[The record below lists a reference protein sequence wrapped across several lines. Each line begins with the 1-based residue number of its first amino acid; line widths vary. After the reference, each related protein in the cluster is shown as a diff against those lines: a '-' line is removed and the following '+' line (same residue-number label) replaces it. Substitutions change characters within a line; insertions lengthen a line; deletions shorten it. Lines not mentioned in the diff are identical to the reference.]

1 MWPTISNIDDGI
13 SEKIKSYPNDLL
25 KASHLNAW
33 VRVFS
38 GAKKGVYNGLIMES
52 NTNWKLFNAA
62 GEVGGTIYGSSQQ
75 SGTLGRDWGG
85 QIVNTAEGGQVF
97 RPSPIITS
105 LTSKEGKDQ
114 ISRTCEFSIT
124 CYSLEQLEYMQ
135 SFFMEPGYSIGVE
148 WGWNTPE
155 SVLDLTKTGDVEQV
169 LNGIADTTL
178 NIDKLSSKRLG
189 SKGEYDVFL
198 GFIVGSSI
206 SNDGENFKIDVR
218 LRGSPSLPTYL
229 QSQNR
234 IKKIKPKDSNGNA
247 NTIDTDKSKKGY
259 GPSQI
264 TDTISAEKRRF
275 GTMFNALPAF
285 RQTESVKSLEDEAN
299 HLDYINFDPAI
310 SDKIDEYIKTSK
322 WWQFWK
328 GAGTIDVD
336 GIVVEKEK
344 LFSTNRYIRFGL
356 AIDILSKVGDVEEYK
371 LGNKSVS
378 FKINIDNSIIGA
390 FPNMF
395 STRASKLIIPGY
407 HPDFSEYFLNPDEV
421 QQYNDGKLN
430 GRGVVFIPTFTTF
443 IEQSELN
450 SNELGLKERA
460 KYYGYLKNLYVN
472 FDMFCEKLKQDQ
484 KTIREILLDILNE
497 MSSAV
502 NGFWNF
508 QIIES
513 KFKKNQQLSRE
524 AEAIL
529 ATTLVARPTEP
540 QFNIGKRWNDINPT
554 FTENGNQSIKSN
566 TNKYLESGDVIIT
579 VVDENWIG
587 EHPDPDN
594 IKKFRHSGI
603 DSPFL
608 SSTLDVSIPS
618 EMANQIILKRMG
630 YDSQKDM
637 SDISVDTTSLFNT
650 DTDLF
655 MTRVVSGSEIPRNE
669 TPTDETKN
677 ADEIKRDQY
686 EAEEAKIDYTKTKRD
701 SVDLGMGISTTT
713 EYYYDSNNN
722 LIKTEIRKVGIG
734 KSNTIK
740 YENINLT
747 AADIK
752 IIKGDIA
759 SDKSGRLS
767 AFLDKIDVVPNP
779 TYANPED
786 FNISDKIKEIIGKN
800 LVIYCYDDT
809 DFFEMMK
816 NYYFI
821 QKYKNEKKSGLSH
834 PLPIK
839 YTFTIL
845 GNSGIRRGDTFNIDG
860 IPQKY
865 SDSGLFQVTDIEHSL
880 SDMKWTTTVTGQYRQ
895 TQ

>member
-1 MWPTISNIDDGI
+1 MWPTISNIDERI
-13 SEKIKSYPNDLL
+13 SEQIKSYPNDLL

-38 GAKKGVYNGLIMES
+38 GAKKDDYNGLIMES

-62 GEVGGTIYGSSQQ
+62 GEGGGTIYGNPQQ
-75 SGTLGRDWGG
+75 SGTLGRDWNN
-85 QIVNTAEGGQVF
+85 QIVNTGESGRGF
-97 RPSPIITS
+97 RPSPVITS

-135 SFFMEPGYSIGVE
+135 SYFMEPGYSIGVE
-148 WGWNTPE
+148 WGWNTTNSMGGLIE
-155 SVLDLTKTGDVEQV
+155 TGTVEKVLS
-169 LNGIADTTL
+169 GITDTTL
-178 NIDKLSSKRLG
+178 NVDVLSSKRLETL
-189 SKGEYDVFL
+189 GEYDIFL

-234 IKKIKPKDSNGNA
+234 IKKIQPDKSGNT
-247 NTIDTDKSKKGY
+247 NTVDIDKSKRGY

-264 TDTISAEKRRF
+264 TDNIGAAKRRF
-275 GTMFNALPAF
+275 RTMFNSLPAF
-285 RQTESVKSLEDEAN
+285 RQTESVKLLEGQAN

-310 SDKIDEYIKTSK
+310 SDKIDEYINASK
-322 WWQFWK
+322 FF
-328 GAGTIDVD
+328 GLYRLGTINID

-356 AIDILSKVGDVEEYK
+356 AIDILNKVGDVEEYK

-390 FPNMF
+390 FPYMF
-395 STRASKLIIPGY
+395 STRASKLIIPGVL
-407 HPDFSEYFLNPDEV
+407 PDFSEYFLNPNEV
-421 QQYNDGKLN
+421 QQYKNGKLN
-430 GRGVVFIPTFTTF
+430 QKDWVTVPAFTTF

-460 KYYGYLKNLYVN
+460 EYYGYLKNLYVN
-472 FDMFCEKLKQDQ
+472 FDMFCEKMKQDQ

-524 AEAIL
+524 SIL
-529 ATTLVARPTEP
+529 STTSVVRPTEP
-540 QFNIGKRWNDINPT
+540 VFNKGQAWKDNNPI
-554 FTENGNQSIKSN
+554 FTQNGNQKSKSN
-566 TNKYLESGDVIIT
+566 KYSEIGDVIIT
-579 VVDENWIG
+579 VIDENWIG
-587 EHPDPDN
+587 ENPDDPVK
-594 IKKFRHSGI
+594 IKKFRHNGI

-608 SSTLDVSIPS
+608 NSTLDVSIPS

-637 SDISVDTTSLFNT
+637 SDISVDTKSLFNT

-655 MTRVVSGSEIPRNE
+655 MSKIISGSEIPIVE
-669 TPTDETKN
+669 SPTDDTK
-677 ADEIKRDQY
+677 DVDQLKRNQY
-686 EAEEAKIDYTKTKRD
+686 EIEEAKIDVSKTK
-701 SVDLGMGISTTT
+701 VIYPTLNNSTTIRKFYSSDGT
-713 EYYYDSNNN
+713 
-722 LIKTEIRKVGIG
+722 LIKTITTSTGTFQLNRTTTV
-734 KSNTIK
+734 
-740 YENINLT
+740 YENIKLT
-747 AADIK
+747 PNDIK
-752 IIKGDIA
+752 KIEDDIT

-779 TYANPED
+779 TYDLNQ
-786 FNISDKIKEIIGKN
+786 FGISDKIKDIIGKD

-821 QKYKNEKKSGLSH
+821 EKYKNQPKAGLSH

-865 SDSGLFQVTDIEHSL
+865 SDSGLFQVTDIEHSI

>member
-38 GAKKGVYNGLIMES
+38 GAKKGDYNGLIMES

-75 SGTLGRDWGG
+75 SGTLGRDWNGN
-85 QIVNTAEGGQVF
+85 IVNTADGGQVF

-135 SFFMEPGYSIGVE
+135 SFFMEPGYSVGVE
-148 WGWNTPE
+148 WGWNTTD
-155 SVLDLTKTGDVEQV
+155 SVLELTKTENVGQV

-189 SKGEYDVFL
+189 SNGEYDVFL

-234 IKKIKPKDSNGNA
+234 IKKIKPKDSNGKT

-275 GTMFNALPAF
+275 RTMFNALPAF
-285 RQTESVKSLEDEAN
+285 RQTESVKSLEEEAN

-310 SDKIDEYIKTSK
+310 SDKIDEYIKKSD

-328 GAGTIDVD
+328 GAGTIDID

-430 GRGVVFIPTFTTF
+430 GRGVVSIPTFTTF

-460 KYYGYLKNLYVN
+460 RYYGYLKNLYVN

-513 KFKKNQQLSRE
+513 KFKKNEQLSRD
-524 AEAIL
+524 ARL
-529 ATTLVARPTEP
+529 STTSLVMPTVLE
-540 QFNIGKRWNDINPT
+540 FNTKKRWNDINPV
-554 FTENGNQSIKSN
+554 FTQNGNQSNKSN
-566 TNKYLESGDVIIT
+566 TDTYLEVGDVIIT

-686 EAEEAKIDYTKTKRD
+686 EAEEAKIDVSKNKVIYPTLNNGTTIRKFY
-701 SVDLGMGISTTT
+701 STDGT
-713 EYYYDSNNN
+713 
-722 LIKTEIRKVGIG
+722 LIKTITTFSGTFQRDRTTTV
-734 KSNTIK
+734 
-740 YENINLT
+740 YENIKLT
-747 AADIK
+747 PDDIK
-752 IIKGDIA
+752 KIEGDIA

-779 TYANPED
+779 TYANPEN
-786 FNISDKIKEIIGKN
+786 FNISDKIKDIIGKN

-845 GNSGIRRGDTFNIDG
+845 GNTGIRWGDTFNIDG
-860 IPQKY
+860 IPEKY
-865 SDSGLFQVTDIEHSL
+865 SKSGLFQVMEIEHSI